1 MSNDNIAKDVTLKV
15 ASFIKENTLLDKDRK
30 QVVALSGGADSVA
43 LLLLLHGL
51 GYDVDAAHC
60 NFHLR
65 GDESVRDEEF
75 CVSLCRKCGV
85 ELHRIHF
92 DTREYASLHKV
103 SIEMAARDLRY
114 SYFRQLCRDLD
125 AQSVCVAHHRD
136 DNVETILLNII
147 RGTGLNG
154 LTGMA
159 PRNGLVVRPL
169 LCVDRSEIEQ
179 YLAALGQDFVTDST
193 NLVADVQRNKIRLNV
208 IPMLEDVNPAVKTNI
223 LNMARWMAEAQ
234 RVVDASVS
242 SAAGCMEW
250 NDGQAIISISLL
262 RSFPSVEYYLWNIL
276 SAYGF
281 NSAQVAQVS
290 QSLDGEPGRTWL
302 SATHELCLDRGRL
315 LLSEKSGEAI
325 RPMTIPEPG
334 LYVCPF
340 GARIRV
346 SSSVINSDYAI
357 SRDRCHACLDADKV
371 VFPLTV
377 RGVEPGDRF
386 VPFGMKGSKLLSDF
400 LTGLKMPLTAK
411 RRQLVVTDASG
422 KIVWVVGCR
431 PDARFCLT
439 DRSRAVTEI
448 SLLS

>member
-1 MSNDNIAKDVTLKV
+1 MSNDNIVKDVTSKV
-15 ASFIKENTLLDKDRK
+15 ASFIKENSLLDKDRK
-30 QVVALSGGADSVA
+30 HIVALSGGADSVA
-43 LLLLLHGL
+43 LLLLLRSL

-65 GDESVRDEEF
+65 GDESRRDEEF
-75 CVSLCRKCGV
+75 CVSLCKTCGV

-114 SYFRQLCRDLD
+114 SYFRQLCRDID
-125 AQSVCVAHHRD
+125 AQSVCVAHHED
-136 DNVETILLNII
+136 DNVETILLNIT

-169 LCVDRSEIEQ
+169 LCVDRSEIER
-179 YLAALGQDFVTDST
+179 YLAAVGQDYVTDST

-208 IPMLEDVNPAVKTNI
+208 IPVLEDVNPAVKANI

-234 RVVDASVS
+234 HVVDASVE
-242 SAAGCMEW
+242 SASGCVEW
-250 NDGQAIISISLL
+250 KDGQATVSISQL
-262 RSFPSVEYYLWNIL
+262 RSFPSVEYFLWNLL
-276 SAYGF
+276 SRYGF
-281 NSAQVAQVS
+281 NSSQVTQVS

-315 LLSEKSGEAI
+315 LLSEKSGEAV
-325 RPMTIPEPG
+325 RPMAIPEPG
-334 LYVCPF
+334 LYVCPS

-346 SSSVINSDYAI
+346 SSAVINSDYVV
-357 SRDRCHACLDADKV
+357 SRDRCKACLDADKV
-371 VFPLTV
+371 AFPLTV

-386 VPFGMKGSKLLSDF
+386 VPFGMRGSKLLSDF
-400 LTGLKMPLTAK
+400 LTDLKMPLTAK

-422 KIVWVVGCR
+422 SIVWVVGCR

-439 DRSRAVTEI
+439 ERSRAVTEI